1 MHCRPRTPS
10 PAAIA
15 PRYQLVT
22 NDDRFR
28 WSIRVVLS
36 AIVEST
42 IGSQTMNPREGELD
56 TIVLT
61 RRDDG
66 LATVSIVGDIDMLCS
81 DVIEREIS
89 SVVGTAGVTDV
100 VVDLSEVNFLDSSG
114 IGVLLRGRRLADAQG
129 VGYRITAL
137 DGRVRRTLVITGV
150 WAHLS
155 GEPV

>member
-1 MHCRPRTPS
+1 
-10 PAAIA
+10 
-15 PRYQLVT
+15 
-22 NDDRFR
+22 
-28 WSIRVVLS
+28 
-36 AIVEST
+36 
-42 IGSQTMNPREGELD
+42 MNPREGELD
-56 TIVLT
+56 TEVLT

-100 VVDLSEVNFLDSSG
+100 VVDLSEVSFLDSSG

-137 DGRVRRTLVITGV
+137 DGQIRRTLVITGV